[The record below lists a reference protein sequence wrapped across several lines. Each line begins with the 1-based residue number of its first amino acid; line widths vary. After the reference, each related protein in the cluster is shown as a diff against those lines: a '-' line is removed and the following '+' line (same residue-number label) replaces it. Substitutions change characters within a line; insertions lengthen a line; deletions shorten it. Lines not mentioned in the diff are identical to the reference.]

1 MNVARVLPWS
11 MRPRRN
17 WKRDAL
23 FMAGVAG
30 AGLAIGALTGGKK
43 GAAIGAISSGVA
55 RLIYRIAAS

>member
-1 MNVARVLPWS
+1 MNVAKVLPWS
-11 MRPRRN
+11 MRPRRS
-17 WKRDAL
+17 WKRDGL

-55 RLIYRIAAS
+55 RLIYRIAVS